1 MRLIFH
7 TLFLSARVEE
17 QVVSIRVPYQGSAGR
32 TKQAVDLLSPKQGCS
47 SFPARMVWMRLSRK
61 QIFQAL
67 QNQGGAPIPLCW
79 VMAKLKKELIL
90 LYTPHPVEARG
101 AQIHPFKGVSVGS
114 RASWATQQQGDLTKL
129 CEAGLITTTFERTHT
144 HRGLVS
150 AGTRQEL
157 NQHPTWHQQD

>member
-1 MRLIFH
+1 
-7 TLFLSARVEE
+7 
-17 QVVSIRVPYQGSAGR
+17 
-32 TKQAVDLLSPKQGCS
+32 
-47 SFPARMVWMRLSRK
+47 MVWMRLSRK

-101 AQIHPFKGVSVGS
+101 AQIHPFKVVSAGS

-129 CEAGLITTTFERTHT
+129 CEAGLITTTFEHTHT
-144 HRGLVS
+144 GASYPQEPDRSWTSTLPGINKMSWSQLAVHFPPIPGVS
-150 AGTRQEL
+150 RDQWRAEPP
-157 NQHPTWHQQD
+157 HPPSSETE

>member
-1 MRLIFH
+1 
-7 TLFLSARVEE
+7 
-17 QVVSIRVPYQGSAGR
+17 
-32 TKQAVDLLSPKQGCS
+32 
-47 SFPARMVWMRLSRK
+47 MRLSRK

-67 QNQGGAPIPLCW
+67 QNQGGAPIPVCW

-90 LYTPHPVEARG
+90 LYTPHPVEARS
-101 AQIHPFKGVSVGS
+101 AQIHPFKVVSAGS

-157 NQHPTWHQQD
+157 NQHPTWHQQDELEPVSSPLSPHPWCQQGPVES